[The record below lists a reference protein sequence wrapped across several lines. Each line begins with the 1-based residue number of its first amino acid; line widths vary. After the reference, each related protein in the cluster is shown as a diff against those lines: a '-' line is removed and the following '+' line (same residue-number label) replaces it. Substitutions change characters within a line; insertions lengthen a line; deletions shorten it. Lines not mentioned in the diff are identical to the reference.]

1 MKLSEHIAL
10 SKRGIRLFFY
20 LDKTYALCILS
31 GSLIQAL
38 LPYISVYFSAKLI
51 DALIARSGIR
61 TLILYASLT
70 VGLTFVFALL
80 RQWISSLERK
90 GQNSSYRNEQWLF
103 SETAI
108 RMAYKSIEDNEV
120 KLLLERIKMESQTGF
135 DIYFLQECA
144 SRLIAAVAQIA
155 ASVGLTLS
163 FFMIDTISVSMK
175 LALLAGVALTLC
187 YGVFSTSKTNRIIS
201 DFYAD
206 CVDINAYSTKY
217 SDYIKDYRSGKDIRL
232 YGMDEMITRN
242 RIELD
247 RQFYRNMQR
256 INIKQALIS
265 LPDTILYDLLK
276 YGVYL
281 ILIYAALQ
289 GSVSVGSIAK
299 YVTCLMMLISAV
311 SSMASAVLRAFVNHH
326 YMKRYFSY
334 LDTPNDMYQGSLTV
348 EKRDDNEYDV
358 EFRDVSFRYPNS
370 ESYALRHVNLKFR
383 IGEKLAVVG
392 ANGSGKTTFIKL
404 MCRLYDPTEGQ
415 ILLNGVDIRKY
426 DYDEYMSI
434 FSIVFQDFRLLSL
447 TLGQN
452 VATGQTYR
460 ADDVRDCLIRSGFGE
475 RLASLPAGTETYL
488 YKNYS
493 GDGVEISGGEAQK
506 IALARALYR
515 DAPFVILDEPT
526 AALDPVSEYEIY
538 SKFDEIV
545 GDKTA
550 IYISHRLA
558 SCRFCDKIA
567 VFDSGRII
575 QTGSHDELIGDENGR
590 YYELWHAQAQYYTE

>member
-38 LPYISVYFSAKLI
+38 IPYIPVYFSAKLI
-51 DALIARSGIR
+51 DALIARSGVR
-61 TLILYASLT
+61 TLVLYASLT

-80 RQWISSLERK
+80 RQWISALERK

-135 DIYFLQECA
+135 NIYFLQECA

-163 FFMIDTISVSMK
+163 FFMIETISVSMK
-175 LALLAGVALTLC
+175 LSLLAGVALTLC

-206 CVDINAYSTKY
+206 CVDMNVYSTKY
-217 SDYIKDYRSGKDIRL
+217 NDYIKNYHGGKDIRL
-232 YGMDEMITRN
+232 YGMDEMIARN
-242 RIELD
+242 LTGLN
-247 RQFYRNMQR
+247 RQFYRNMRR
-256 INIKQALIS
+256 INIKQTLIS

-281 ILIYAALQ
+281 ILIFAALQ

-311 SSMASAVLRAFVNHH
+311 STLASAVLRAFVNHH

-358 EFRDVSFRYPNS
+358 EFRNVSFRYPNS

-383 IGEKLAVVG
+383 IGEKLAIVG

-460 ADDVRDCLIRSGFGE
+460 ANDVRDCLIRSGFGE

-515 DAPFVILDEPT
+515 NAPFVILDEPT

-567 VFDSGRII
+567 VFDGGRII

-590 YYELWHAQAQYYTE
+590 YYELWNAQAQYYTG

>member
-242 RIELD
+242 RIGLD